1 MTRRFSVTALK
12 STGDVLAYGDEE
24 WGRVSAIPI
33 VMCPHCGTRMTLSR
47 IAPTAGRPQ
56 GRMHYAC
63 SCGFGYPTDIG
74 FSHRL

>member
-1 MTRRFSVTALK
+1 MKT
-12 STGDVLAYGDEE
+12 STIAEDLRPFGDEE
-24 WGRVSAIPI
+24 FGTLSAIPI
-33 VMCPHCGTRMTLSR
+33 VLCPHCGERMTLSR
-47 IAPTAGRPQ
+47 IAPALRRPQ